1 MTSAATELNVIA
13 LLVGIVLLAWAVWRA
28 VPAIRDQSIVVG
40 RGQQPLEGDTAII
53 YGLFLIGA
61 AVVLIGAA
69 VYGLATQSFSV
80 PLFPMLIFGFSL
92 LNLVFFMIGNS
103 QR

>member
-1 MTSAATELNVIA
+1 MTSAATELNIIA
-13 LLVGIVLLAWAVWRA
+13 LLIGIVLLVWALWRA

-61 AVVLIGAA
+61 AVVFIGVA
-69 VYGLATQSFSV
+69 VYGLASQSFSV
-80 PLFPMLIFGFSL
+80 PLFPMLIFAFGL
-92 LNLVFFMIGNS
+92 LNLVFYVIAHYS
-103 QR
+103 